1 MRERSPRL
9 APMREIGDLTRQ
21 FIHLWRFGWPMLLC
35 VAAGGAL
42 VTDLLMPLAVKAGFA
57 NALAGFVVLSAI
69 VLVRLITVVGMFL
82 SLRPAMPAVAALFP
96 VKPRAGAADI
106 AAKDP
111 DWLGVVAIAI
121 IPFFAY
127 YAAWGFLGDTVRDYS
142 LLALEM
148 ADLGQKVSLFD
159 VPATLWLGI
168 AVALAFGVR
177 RLAKSMQ
184 TRSSRPAWQFVIVL
198 CDANWIFVGLY
209 ALAGWK
215 NAAWAWIGTGGP
227 LPYLIRARDLL
238 LGLIGK
244 AQAATPV
251 AVDLAP
257 PSLQS
262 SAQGLFLYALLPLVW
277 LLMAAVIYGF
287 DMKDAAALS
296 GHQRA
301 AAALSRYGRL
311 PKFLR
316 EFLDHFVAGYRSR
329 YLPIANSVRLAFGA
343 GLAVLIGFVLLYR
356 VIGWAAAWGWIGLAH
371 LIGPQE
377 LPAWQALASIIAFFL
392 GGPSDIRGGIL
403 VEALRICLIAAVVE
417 QASAKR
423 VEALSSSAQS
433 EGSAA
438 ATPAG

>member
-1 MRERSPRL
+1 ML
-9 APMREIGDLTRQ
+9 AIGDLLRQ
-21 FIHLWRFGWPMLLC
+21 FFQLWRFGWPMLLC
-35 VAAGGAL
+35 IAACGAL
-42 VTDLLMPLAVKAGFA
+42 VNDLLLPLAVKAGFT
-57 NALAGFVVLSAI
+57 NALAGFAVLSAI
-69 VLVRLITVVGMFL
+69 VLAKLVTVVAMCL
-82 SLRPAMPAVAALFP
+82 SLRPAMPGVTALFP
-96 VKPRAGAADI
+96 AKSIAGAAEGTP
-106 AAKDP
+106 KDP
-111 DWLGVVAIAI
+111 DWLSVVAIAI

-148 ADLGQKVSLFD
+148 ADFGQKLSLFD

-168 AVALAFGVR
+168 AVAFAFGMR
-177 RLAKSMQ
+177 RLAKLMQ

-209 ALAGWK
+209 ALTGWK
-215 NAAWAWIGTGGP
+215 NAAWAWVGAGGP
-227 LPYLIRARDLL
+227 LPYLIRLRDLF
-238 LGLIGK
+238 LGLIGQ

-251 AVDLAP
+251 AVDLAA

-287 DMKDAAALS
+287 DMKDAAALAS
-296 GHQRA
+296 HRRT
-301 AAALSRYGRL
+301 AAALSRYERL

-316 EFLDHFVAGYRSR
+316 EFIEHFVAGYRSR

-343 GLAVLIGFVLLYR
+343 GLAVLIGFVLVYR
-356 VIGWAAAWGWIGLAH
+356 LIGWAAAWGWIGLAH

-403 VEALRICLIAAVVE
+403 VDALRICLVAAVVE

-423 VEALSSSAQS
+423 VEALSSSGRS
-433 EGSAA
+433 EDSAV

>member
-1 MRERSPRL
+1 
-9 APMREIGDLTRQ
+9 MREIGDLTRQ

-35 VAAGGAL
+35 IAAVGAL

-57 NALAGFVVLSAI
+57 NALAGFAVLSAI
-69 VLVRLITVVGMFL
+69 VLAKLVTVVAMFL

-96 VKPRAGAADI
+96 ARPRAGASETAT
-106 AAKDP
+106 KDP

-142 LLALEM
+142 LLALDM
-148 ADLGQKVSLFD
+148 ADLGQKLALFD

-168 AVALAFGVR
+168 AVAFAFGMR
-177 RLAKSMQ
+177 RLAKLMQ

-215 NAAWAWIGTGGP
+215 NAIWSWIGAGGP
-227 LPYLIRARDLL
+227 LPYLLRARDLL

-257 PSLQS
+257 PSFQS

-287 DMKDAAALS
+287 DMKDAAALTS
-296 GHQRA
+296 HRRT

-311 PKFLR
+311 PRFLR
-316 EFLDHFVAGYRSR
+316 EFVEHFVAGYRSR
-329 YLPIANSVRLAFGA
+329 YLPVVNSVRLAFGA
-343 GLAVLIGFVLLYR
+343 GLAVLIGFVVLYR
-356 VIGWAAAWGWIGLAH
+356 VISWAAAWGWIGLAH

-377 LPAWQALASIIAFFL
+377 LPAWQALASVIAFFL

-423 VEALSSSAQS
+423 VEALSSTGAS
-433 EGSAA
+433 EDSVA

>member
-1 MRERSPRL
+1 MR
-9 APMREIGDLTRQ
+9 AIGDLTRQ
-21 FIHLWRFGWPMLLC
+21 FFQLWRFGWPMLLC
-35 VAAGGAL
+35 IAACGAL
-42 VTDLLMPLAVKAGFA
+42 VNDLLLPLAVKAGFT
-57 NALAGFVVLSAI
+57 NALAGFAVLSAI
-69 VLVRLITVVGMFL
+69 VLAKLVTVVAMCL
-82 SLRPAMPAVAALFP
+82 SLRPAMPGVTALFP
-96 VKPRAGAADI
+96 AKSIAGAVEGRP
-106 AAKDP
+106 KEP

-148 ADLGQKVSLFD
+148 ADFGQKLSLFD

-168 AVALAFGVR
+168 AVAFAFGMR
-177 RLAKSMQ
+177 RLAKLMQ

-209 ALAGWK
+209 ALTGWK
-215 NAAWAWIGTGGP
+215 NAVWAWVGAGGP
-227 LPYLIRARDLL
+227 LPYLIRLRDLF
-238 LGLIGK
+238 LGLIGQ

-257 PSLQS
+257 PFLQS

-287 DMKDAAALS
+287 DMKDAAVLAS
-296 GHQRA
+296 HRRT
-301 AAALSRYGRL
+301 AAALSRYERL

-316 EFLDHFVAGYRSR
+316 EFIEHFVAGYRSR
-329 YLPIANSVRLAFGA
+329 YLPLANSVRLAFGA
-343 GLAVLIGFVLLYR
+343 GLTVLIGFVLVYR
-356 VIGWAAAWGWIGLAH
+356 LIGWAAAWGWIGLAH

-403 VEALRICLIAAVVE
+403 VDALRICLVAAVVD
-417 QASAKR
+417 QASAR
-423 VEALSSSAQS
+423 RAEALSSSGRS
-433 EGSAA
+433 EDSAV

>member
-1 MRERSPRL
+1 
-9 APMREIGDLTRQ
+9 MREIGDLTRQ
-21 FIHLWRFGWPMLLC
+21 FIQLWRFGWPMLLC
-35 VAAGGAL
+35 IAAVGAL
-42 VTDLLMPLAVKAGFA
+42 VTDLLMPLAVKAGFT

-69 VLVRLITVVGMFL
+69 VLAKLVTVVAMFL
-82 SLRPAMPAVAALFP
+82 ALRPAMPAVTALFP
-96 VKPRAGAADI
+96 AKPRTGASET
-106 AAKDP
+106 AAREP

-148 ADLGQKVSLFD
+148 ADLGQKLSLFD

-177 RLAKSMQ
+177 RLAKLMQ

-215 NAAWAWIGTGGP
+215 NAAWAWIGAGGP
-227 LPYLIRARDLL
+227 LPYLLRVRDLL
-238 LGLIGK
+238 FGLIGK
-244 AQAATPV
+244 AQAATPA

-296 GHQRA
+296 SHRRT
-301 AAALSRYGRL
+301 AAALSRYERL

-316 EFLDHFVAGYRSR
+316 EFVDHFVAGYRSR
-329 YLPIANSVRLAFGA
+329 YLPVANSVRLAFGA
-343 GLAVLIGFVLLYR
+343 GLAALIGFVLLYR
-356 VIGWAAAWGWIGLAH
+356 VIGWAAAWSWIGLAH

-392 GGPSDIRGGIL
+392 GGPSDIRGGIF

-423 VEALSSSAQS
+423 VDALSSSGRTAD
-433 EGSAA
+433 SAA

>member
-1 MRERSPRL
+1 ML
-9 APMREIGDLTRQ
+9 ICIAAAGALIGDL
-21 FIHLWRFGWPMLLC
+21 LL
-35 VAAGGAL
+35 
-42 VTDLLMPLAVKAGFA
+42 PLAVKAGFA
-57 NALAGFVVLSAI
+57 NALAGFVVLSLI
-69 VLVRLITVVGMFL
+69 VLTKLVTVVAMCL

-96 VKPRAGAADI
+96 VKAGTEATDSAP
-106 AAKDP
+106 KEP
-111 DWLGVVAIAI
+111 GWLGVVAIAI

-142 LLALEM
+142 LLALDM
-148 ADLGQKVSLFD
+148 AEFGQKLSLFD

-168 AVALAFGVR
+168 AVAFAFGVR
-177 RLAKSMQ
+177 RLAKLMQ

-198 CDANWIFVGLY
+198 CDANWIFIGLY
-209 ALAGWK
+209 ALTGWK
-215 NAAWAWIGTGGP
+215 NAVWAWIGAGGP
-227 LPYLIRARDLL
+227 LPYLIRVRDFF

-257 PSLQS
+257 PSLES

-277 LLMAAVIYGF
+277 LLMGAVIYGF
-287 DMKDAAALS
+287 DMKDAAALTS
-296 GHQRA
+296 HRRA

-316 EFLDHFVAGYRSR
+316 EFIDHFVAGYRSR

-356 VIGWAAAWGWIGLAH
+356 FIGWVAAWGWIGLAH

-377 LPAWQALASIIAFFL
+377 LPAWQVLVSIIAFFL

-403 VEALRICLIAAVVE
+403 VDALRICLIAAVVE
-417 QASAKR
+417 QAAAKR
-423 VEALSSSAQS
+423 AEALTSSGQNADN
-433 EGSAA
+433 AV

>member
-1 MRERSPRL
+1 MR
-9 APMREIGDLTRQ
+9 AIGDLTRQ
-21 FIHLWRFGWPMLLC
+21 FFQLWRFGWPMLLC
-35 VAAGGAL
+35 IAACGAL
-42 VTDLLMPLAVKAGFA
+42 VNDLLLPLAVKAGFA
-57 NALAGFVVLSAI
+57 NALAGFAVLSAI
-69 VLVRLITVVGMFL
+69 VLAKLVTVVAMCL
-82 SLRPAMPAVAALFP
+82 SLRPAMPGVAALFP
-96 VKPRAGAADI
+96 EKHVAGTAEGKP
-106 AAKDP
+106 KES

-148 ADLGQKVSLFD
+148 AEFGQKLSLFD

-168 AVALAFGVR
+168 AVAFAFGMR
-177 RLAKSMQ
+177 RLAKLMQ

-209 ALAGWK
+209 ALTGWK
-215 NAAWAWIGTGGP
+215 NAVWTWIGAGGP
-227 LPYLIRARDLL
+227 LPYLMRVRDLF

-296 GHQRA
+296 SHRRT

-316 EFLDHFVAGYRSR
+316 EFIDHFVAGYRSR

-356 VIGWAAAWGWIGLAH
+356 LIGWAAAWGWIGLAH

-403 VEALRICLIAAVVE
+403 VDALRICLVAAVVE

-423 VEALSSSAQS
+423 AEALSSSAQS
-433 EGSAA
+433 EDSAV

>member
-1 MRERSPRL
+1 ML
-9 APMREIGDLTRQ
+9 ICIAAAGALIGDL
-21 FIHLWRFGWPMLLC
+21 LL
-35 VAAGGAL
+35 
-42 VTDLLMPLAVKAGFA
+42 PLAVKAGFA
-57 NALAGFVVLSAI
+57 NALAGFVVLSLI
-69 VLVRLITVVGMFL
+69 VLTKLVTVVAMCL
-82 SLRPAMPAVAALFP
+82 SLRPAMPSVAALFP
-96 VKPRAGAADI
+96 VKAGTDATDSAP
-106 AAKDP
+106 KEP
-111 DWLGVVAIAI
+111 GWLGVVAIAI

-142 LLALEM
+142 LLALDM
-148 ADLGQKVSLFD
+148 AAFGQKLSLFD

-168 AVALAFGVR
+168 AVAFAFGVR
-177 RLAKSMQ
+177 RLAKLMQ

-198 CDANWIFVGLY
+198 CDANWIFIGLY
-209 ALAGWK
+209 ALTGWK
-215 NAAWAWIGTGGP
+215 NAVWSWIGAGGP
-227 LPYLIRARDLL
+227 LPYLIRVRDFF

-257 PSLQS
+257 PSLES

-296 GHQRA
+296 SHRRT

-316 EFLDHFVAGYRSR
+316 EFIDHFVAGYRSR

-356 VIGWAAAWGWIGLAH
+356 VIGWVAAWGWIGLAH

-377 LPAWQALASIIAFFL
+377 LPAWQVLVSIIAFFL
-392 GGPSDIRGGIL
+392 GGPSDIRGAIL
-403 VEALRICLIAAVVE
+403 VDALRICLIAAVVE
-417 QASAKR
+417 QAAAKR
-423 VEALSSSAQS
+423 AEALTSSGQNADN
-433 EGSAA
+433 AV

>member
-1 MRERSPRL
+1 MR
-9 APMREIGDLTRQ
+9 ATGDLLRQ
-21 FIHLWRFGWPMLLC
+21 FLQLWRFGWPMLIC
-35 VAAGGAL
+35 IAACGAL
-42 VTDLLMPLAVKAGFA
+42 VNDLLLPLAVKAGFA
-57 NALAGFVVLSAI
+57 NALAGFAVLSAI
-69 VLVRLITVVGMFL
+69 VLAKLVTVVAMCL
-82 SLRPAMPAVAALFP
+82 SLRPAMPGVAALFP
-96 VKPRAGAADI
+96 AKPIAGAAEGGPR
-106 AAKDP
+106 DP

-148 ADLGQKVSLFD
+148 AEFGQKLSLFD

-168 AVALAFGVR
+168 AVAFAFGMR
-177 RLAKSMQ
+177 RLAKLMQ

-209 ALAGWK
+209 ALTGWK
-215 NAAWAWIGTGGP
+215 NAVWAWIGAGGP
-227 LPYLIRARDLL
+227 LPYLLRARDLL
-238 LGLIGK
+238 FGLIGK
-244 AQAATPV
+244 AQAAAPV

-287 DMKDAAALS
+287 DMKDAAALAS
-296 GHQRA
+296 HRRT
-301 AAALSRYGRL
+301 AAALSRYERL

-316 EFLDHFVAGYRSR
+316 EFIDHFVAGYRSR

-343 GLAVLIGFVLLYR
+343 GLAALIGFVLLYR
-356 VIGWAAAWGWIGLAH
+356 LIGWAAAWGWIGLAH

-403 VEALRICLIAAVVE
+403 VDALRICLVAAVVE

-423 VEALSSSAQS
+423 VAALSSSAQS
-433 EGSAA
+433 EGSAV

>member
-1 MRERSPRL
+1 MR
-9 APMREIGDLTRQ
+9 AIGELLRQ
-21 FIHLWRFGWPMLLC
+21 FLRLWRFGWAMLIC
-35 VAAGGAL
+35 IAAAGAL
-42 VTDLLMPLAVKAGFA
+42 IGDLLLPLAVKAGFA
-57 NALAGFVVLSAI
+57 NALAGFVVLSLI
-69 VLVRLITVVGMFL
+69 VLTKLVTVVAMCL

-96 VKPRAGAADI
+96 VKAGTEATDSAP
-106 AAKDP
+106 KEP
-111 DWLGVVAIAI
+111 GWLGVVAIAI

-142 LLALEM
+142 LLALDM
-148 ADLGQKVSLFD
+148 AEFGQKLSLFD

-168 AVALAFGVR
+168 AVAFAFGVR
-177 RLAKSMQ
+177 RLAKLMQ

-198 CDANWIFVGLY
+198 CDANWIFIGLY
-209 ALAGWK
+209 ALTGWK
-215 NAAWAWIGTGGP
+215 NAVWAWIGAGGP
-227 LPYLIRARDLL
+227 LPYLIRVRDFF

-257 PSLQS
+257 PSLES

-277 LLMAAVIYGF
+277 LLMGAVIYGF
-287 DMKDAAALS
+287 DMKDAAALTS
-296 GHQRA
+296 HRRA

-316 EFLDHFVAGYRSR
+316 EFIDHFVAGYRSR

-356 VIGWAAAWGWIGLAH
+356 FIGWVAAWGWIGLAH

-377 LPAWQALASIIAFFL
+377 LPAWQVLVSIIAFFL

-403 VEALRICLIAAVVE
+403 VDALRICLIAAVVE
-417 QASAKR
+417 QAAAKR
-423 VEALSSSAQS
+423 AEALTSSGQNADN
-433 EGSAA
+433 AV

>member
-1 MRERSPRL
+1 
-9 APMREIGDLTRQ
+9 MREIGDLTRQ
-21 FIHLWRFGWPMLLC
+21 FIKLWRFGWPMLLC
-35 VAAGGAL
+35 MAAVGAL
-42 VTDLLMPLAVKAGFA
+42 ATDLLMPLAVKAGFA
-57 NALAGFVVLSAI
+57 NALAGFAVLSAI
-69 VLVRLITVVGMFL
+69 VLAKLVTVVAMFL
-82 SLRPAMPAVAALFP
+82 SLRPAMPGVAALFP
-96 VKPRAGAADI
+96 AKPRAGASET

-148 ADLGQKVSLFD
+148 ADLGQKLSLFD
-159 VPATLWLGI
+159 VPATLWLGC

-177 RLAKSMQ
+177 RLAKAMQ

-215 NAAWAWIGTGGP
+215 NAIWAWIGAGGP

-238 LGLIGK
+238 FGLIGK

-287 DMKDAAALS
+287 DMKDAAALTS
-296 GHQRA
+296 HQRA

-311 PKFLR
+311 PRFLR
-316 EFLDHFVAGYRSR
+316 EFVEHFIAGYRSR
-329 YLPIANSVRLAFGA
+329 YLPVVNSVRLAFGA
-343 GLAVLIGFVLLYR
+343 GLAVLIGFVVLYR

-377 LPAWQALASIIAFFL
+377 LPAWQALASVIAFFL

-423 VEALSSSAQS
+423 VDALSSPGRSADN
-433 EGSAA
+433 AA

>member
-1 MRERSPRL
+1 MR
-9 APMREIGDLTRQ
+9 AIGDLLRQ
-21 FIHLWRFGWPMLLC
+21 FLQLWRFGWPMLIC
-35 VAAGGAL
+35 IAACGAL
-42 VTDLLMPLAVKAGFA
+42 VNDLLLPLAVKAGFA
-57 NALAGFVVLSAI
+57 NALAGFAVLSAI
-69 VLVRLITVVGMFL
+69 VLAKLVTVVAMCL
-82 SLRPAMPAVAALFP
+82 SLRPAMPGVAALFP
-96 VKPRAGAADI
+96 AKPIAGAAEGGPR
-106 AAKDP
+106 DP

-148 ADLGQKVSLFD
+148 AEFGQKLSLFD

-168 AVALAFGVR
+168 AVAFAFGMR
-177 RLAKSMQ
+177 RLAKLMQ

-209 ALAGWK
+209 ALTGWK
-215 NAAWAWIGTGGP
+215 NAVWAWIGAGGP
-227 LPYLIRARDLL
+227 LPYLIKLRDLF

-287 DMKDAAALS
+287 DMKDAAALAS
-296 GHQRA
+296 HRRT
-301 AAALSRYGRL
+301 AAALSRYERL

-316 EFLDHFVAGYRSR
+316 EFVDHFVAGYRSR

-356 VIGWAAAWGWIGLAH
+356 LIGWAAAWGWIGLAH

-403 VEALRICLIAAVVE
+403 VDALRICLVAAVVE

-423 VEALSSSAQS
+423 VAALSSTGRSEDSAV
-433 EGSAA
+433 

>member
-198 CDANWIFVGLY
+198 CDA
-209 ALAGWK
+209 